1 MQSDFKFPTTAMYQ
15 LKAKK
20 KKKNPSYDTA
30 DMYLLVILSPQAF
43 AYRIRTKASPSSHS
57 LH

>member
-30 DMYLLVILSPQAF
+30 DMYL
-43 AYRIRTKASPSSHS
+43 
-57 LH
+57 

>member
-20 KKKNPSYDTA
+20 KKNPSYDTA
-30 DMYLLVILSPQAF
+30 DMYL
-43 AYRIRTKASPSSHS
+43 
-57 LH
+57 